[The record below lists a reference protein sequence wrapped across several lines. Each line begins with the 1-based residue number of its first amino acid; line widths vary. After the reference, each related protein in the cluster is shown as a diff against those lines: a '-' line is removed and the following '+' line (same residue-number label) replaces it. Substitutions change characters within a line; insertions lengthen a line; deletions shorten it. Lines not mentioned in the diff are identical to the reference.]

1 MADGDAAVIIAA
13 LGLPANLIEVP
24 PGGIEIEIEMKMDI
38 AIEGWR
44 EIEQFFDLRVGIGV
58 HIGAAADQIAAVA
71 QRRDQQLLGAGIVGQ
86 AFLGKDTD
94 REINGPGVVALER
107 LDGGKAAQSDAR
119 VDLDMGPHPRG
130 AGNDGAL
137 DHAGAARIDILDR
150 EVALH
155 GGDGANGFADAAM
168 VMLAAAEQAG
178 LVEVN
183 VGIDKAGKH
192 ELAVDIDLG
201 AFRIQPRRDR
211 GNPAIGYPD
220 IDGNGRR
227 RRHGTAKDQVK
238 GGFRGHWGCEFEDGS
253 AKLSEARPKGSP
265 RLCAGLSRNCSKY
278 VQAI

>member
-1 MADGDAAVIIAA
+1 MPDGDASVIVAA
-13 LGLPANLIEVP
+13 LGLPANLVEVP
-24 PGGIEIEIEMKMDI
+24 PGRIEIEIEMKIDI
-38 AIEGWR
+38 DIEGLR
-44 EIEQFFDLRVGIGV
+44 EIEQLLDLRRGIGV

-71 QRRDQQLLGAGIVGQ
+71 QRRDQQLFSTGIVGQ
-86 AFLGKDTD
+86 PFLWKDTD
-94 REINGPGVVALER
+94 LQIDGPGVVALER
-107 LDGGKAAQSDAR
+107 LDGLKAAQSDAR

-155 GGDGANGFADAAM
+155 GRDGANGFADAAVIM
-168 VMLAAAEQAG
+168 PTAAEQAG

-201 AFRIQPRRDR
+201 AFRIQTGRDR
-211 GNPAIGYPD
+211 GNPAIGYTD

-227 RRHGTAKDQVK
+227 RRHGTAKDQVE
-238 GGFRGHWGCEFEDGS
+238 GGFRGHWACELGMGGRS
-253 AKLSEARPKGSP
+253 YRKRG
-265 RLCAGLSRNCSKY
+265 
-278 VQAI
+278 